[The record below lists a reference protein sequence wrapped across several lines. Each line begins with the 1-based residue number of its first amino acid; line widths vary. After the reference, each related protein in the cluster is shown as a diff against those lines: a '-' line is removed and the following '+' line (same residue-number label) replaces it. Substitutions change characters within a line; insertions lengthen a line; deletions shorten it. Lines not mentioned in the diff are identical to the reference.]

1 MLMRKSIYS
10 RKKSTLIAILAA
22 LAICGTLSVSAA
34 DSTEEQVGDTLDL
47 TTSDTT
53 HKNKVTNTGKSK
65 NDTIAIGFDNTAA
78 NGGLAIGS
86 NNTVSN
92 AARMHLATAIGR
104 NNTANNDSV
113 VVGHSNP
120 GSAAV
125 PSSGS
130 ITTAALMPRYSVSIL
145 KRPVALQSGTE
156 PEPVLSRFLISRRP
170 RP

>member
-92 AARMHLATAIGR
+92 AARMHLAR
-104 NNTANNDSV
+104 QSV
-113 VVGHSNP
+113 ETIPPIMILSSSVIVTP